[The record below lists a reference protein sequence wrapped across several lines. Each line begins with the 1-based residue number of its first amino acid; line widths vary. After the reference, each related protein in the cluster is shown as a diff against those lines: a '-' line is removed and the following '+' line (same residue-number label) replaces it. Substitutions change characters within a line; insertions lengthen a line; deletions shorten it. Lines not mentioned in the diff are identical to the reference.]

1 MAGRA
6 VKLDLPVGVRMLM
19 AQLRVVHLKNS
30 LAVEQRYVG
39 ER

>member
-1 MAGRA
+1 MAGRV
-6 VKLDLPVGVRMLM
+6 VKRDLPVGVRMLM

-30 LAVEQRYVG
+30 LAVEQRHVG